1 MMLWGLIYRRITGM
15 VPKAPILREIGLKV
29 SRRMPICPMGMVH
42 TSVFRRI
49 VFAGVLLAC
58 MGAAEAAKK
67 KAKPIPIVTP
77 EPKKDQTLVVPQE
90 PAAAAPGA
98 PGATFEELNF
108 NRTLV
113 IEGKVE
119 KPQVTF
125 TLLKE
130 PPPEKEIRFETSFL
144 QNILKLDREN
154 TFKAGETYGRE

>member
-1 MMLWGLIYRRITGM
+1 MIGPKKNLKFRPRLPIPVSGM
-15 VPKAPILREIGLKV
+15 VPSNLIRFTRMLGLA
-29 SRRMPICPMGMVH
+29 
-42 TSVFRRI
+42 F
-49 VFAGVLLAC
+49 FLAC
-58 MGAAEAAKK
+58 LGSADAAKK
-67 KAKPIPIVTP
+67 KSKTAIPLVTP
-77 EPKKDQTLVVPQE
+77 APKAVETISNAA
-90 PAAAAPGA
+90 PAEGAPTTANAAAPAPA
-98 PGATFEELNF
+98 PGKPGAAFEELNF

-119 KPQVTF
+119 KPAVQF

>member
-1 MMLWGLIYRRITGM
+1 MNCRKSSRFRPDRPISGNGM
-15 VPKAPILREIGLKV
+15 VPI
-29 SRRMPICPMGMVH
+29 
-42 TSVFRRI
+42 RRI
-49 VFAGVLLAC
+49 RFIRILGLFVFLAC
-58 MGAAEAAKK
+58 MGSADAAKK
-67 KAKPIPIVTP
+67 KSKSAIP
-77 EPKKDQTLVVPQE
+77 LVAPASKTTEVASAAPTA
-90 PAAAAPGA
+90 PAAAPSEPEPGV
-98 PGATFEELNF
+98 PGNSFQELNF

-119 KPQVTF
+119 KPAVQF

>member
-1 MMLWGLIYRRITGM
+1 MKSLKFRGRLPITGNGM
-15 VPKAPILREIGLKV
+15 APISFFSYPRLLALA
-29 SRRMPICPMGMVH
+29 
-42 TSVFRRI
+42 F
-49 VFAGVLLAC
+49 LLAC
-58 MGAAEAAKK
+58 PGTADAAKK
-67 KAKPIPIVTP
+67 KAKAVIP
-77 EPKKDQTLVVPQE
+77 LVA
-90 PAAAAPGA
+90 PAAKSVEPSPAASPSTTPATPDPGN
-98 PGATFEELNF
+98 PGTSFQELNF

-119 KPQVTF
+119 KPAVQF

>member
-1 MMLWGLIYRRITGM
+1 MNDRKSLKFPTNPPITGNGM
-15 VPKAPILREIGLKV
+15 VPIPRIRLFRILCL
-29 SRRMPICPMGMVH
+29 
-42 TSVFRRI
+42 SVFM
-49 VFAGVLLAC
+49 AGI
-58 MGAAEAAKK
+58 GSAEAAKK
-67 KAKPIPIVTP
+67 KAKASIPLVAPASKQADSVPAAPAPSPAEP
-77 EPKKDQTLVVPQE
+77 EPGVPGNSFQ
-90 PAAAAPGA
+90 
-98 PGATFEELNF
+98 ELNF

-119 KPQVTF
+119 KPAVQF

>member
-1 MMLWGLIYRRITGM
+1 MGGISPFSASDRRREGLKFPREMPISGIGMGHLAAMRRILALGLILVCFG
-15 VPKAPILREIGLKV
+15 P
-29 SRRMPICPMGMVH
+29 
-42 TSVFRRI
+42 
-49 VFAGVLLAC
+49 
-58 MGAAEAAKK
+58 AEAAKK
-67 KAKPIPIVTP
+67 KAAIPLVAS
-77 EPKKDQTLVVPQE
+77 EPKKDQTIVVPQPPKEAE
-90 PAAAAPGA
+90 PGKPGT
-98 PGATFEELNF
+98 TFAELNF

-130 PPPEKEIRFETSFL
+130 PPPEKEIRFETSFM

>member
-1 MMLWGLIYRRITGM
+1 MRIRLFRTLGL
-15 VPKAPILREIGLKV
+15 
-29 SRRMPICPMGMVH
+29 S
-42 TSVFRRI
+42 
-49 VFAGVLLAC
+49 VLLAC
-58 MGAAEAAKK
+58 LGSADAAKK
-67 KAKPIPIVTP
+67 KSKAAIPLVAPAAKAVASAPATPAQAPVPAEP
-77 EPKKDQTLVVPQE
+77 EPGVPGNSFQ
-90 PAAAAPGA
+90 
-98 PGATFEELNF
+98 ELNF

-119 KPQVTF
+119 KPAVQF

>member
-1 MMLWGLIYRRITGM
+1 M
-15 VPKAPILREIGLKV
+15 KSLRFL
-29 SRRMPICPMGMVH
+29 RRMPINGNGMATV
-42 TSVFRRI
+42 SFFRYPR
-49 VFAGVLLAC
+49 LLAMAFFLAC
-58 MGAAEAAKK
+58 PGSAEAAKK
-67 KAKPIPIVTP
+67 KAKAAIP
-77 EPKKDQTLVVPQE
+77 LVS
-90 PAAAAPGA
+90 PAAKTVESAPAASPSTTPATPATPDPGN
-98 PGATFEELNF
+98 PGTSFQELNF

-119 KPQVTF
+119 KPAVQF

>member
-1 MMLWGLIYRRITGM
+1 
-15 VPKAPILREIGLKV
+15 
-29 SRRMPICPMGMVH
+29 MGRFTAVI
-42 TSVFRRI
+42 RI
-49 VFAGVLLAC
+49 VVFGLLVAAI
-58 MGAAEAAKK
+58 GAAEAAKK
-67 KAKPIPIVTP
+67 KAKPIPLVTP
-77 EPKKDQTLVVPQE
+77 EPKKDQTIVVPPAPKEAE
-90 PAAAAPGA
+90 PGK

-113 IEGKVE
+113 IEGKIE

-130 PPPEKEIRFETSFL
+130 LPPEKEIRFETSFM